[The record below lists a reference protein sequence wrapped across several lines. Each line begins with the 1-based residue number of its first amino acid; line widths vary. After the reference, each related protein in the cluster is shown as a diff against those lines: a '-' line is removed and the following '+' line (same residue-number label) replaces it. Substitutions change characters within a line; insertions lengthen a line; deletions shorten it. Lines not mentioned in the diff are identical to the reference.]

1 MDPSLDTSK
10 KENTLPRYSVDVGN
24 GYALLRRRD
33 RYNLNVTISEPYA
46 SGILE
51 HLCLQPRILK
61 LKRWARLRLPNG
73 QIARSHFSE
82 DNTAKRKLRCS
93 RVVKVH
99 ISGDANQVAIYDI
112 DYYFEGPER
121 QAYAMGSLFLPPDKD
136 LLRQSHGA
144 VWSSPGIGETHVF
157 HVYQIVSVVAMVP
170 WDKGYKLEEADSD
183 FMELGPDS
191 DSELQ
196 SRDRDYFLV
205 EKPGLSM
212 AVMSGFEEEDTRD
225 YKNEFQDVDDNE

>member
-1 MDPSLDTSK
+1 MDPSLDTSAK
-10 KENTLPRYSVDVGN
+10 NENTLPRYSVDVGN

-33 RYNLNVTISEPYA
+33 RYNITISEPYA

-82 DNTAKRKLRCS
+82 DNTAKRKLRWS
-93 RVVKVH
+93 H
-99 ISGDANQVAIYDI
+99 ANQVAIYDI
-112 DYYFEGPER
+112 DYYFEGPGQ
-121 QAYAMGSLFLPPDKD
+121 QAYAMGSLFLPPDED
-136 LLRQSHGA
+136 LLRQSHGT
-144 VWSSPGIGETHVF
+144 VWSSPGLGETHVF

-170 WDKGYKLEEADSD
+170 WDKGYKLEEAEVMDLDS
-183 FMELGPDS
+183 DS

-196 SRDRDYFLV
+196 DYFLV